1 MPTKKKPAHSYHH
14 GDLRRALLD
23 AARHELHKVGMQ
35 QLSLRGVARRAGVT
49 HAAAYHH
56 FADKDALL
64 RRVAQEG
71 FEKLLAS
78 LIREINAGEQTPL
91 GRLRAAGIGY
101 LKFAQDDAQALKLM
115 FEGTKLDHDEA
126 LQQAGQAAFLC
137 LVECISAAR
146 ASRGLDGDPLP
157 DAILFWSAV
166 HGFSSLARGERLD
179 YAGVND
185 SLASGTQ
192 LIDRLLLI
200 YRAK

>member
-64 RRVAQEG
+64 RRLAQEG

-78 LIREINAGEQTPL
+78 MVREVNAAEQSPL
-91 GRLRAAGIGY
+91 GRLRSSGIGY
-101 LKFAQDDAQALKLM
+101 LKFAQEDPQALMLM
-115 FEGTKLDHDEA
+115 FDGTKVDHDEE
-126 LQQAGQAAFLC
+126 LQAAAEAAFIC
-137 LVECISAAR
+137 LVECVAAAR
-146 ASRGLDGDPLP
+146 ASQGLEGDPLP
-157 DAILFWSAV
+157 DAILHWSCV
-166 HGFSSLARGERLD
+166 HGFSTLARGKRLEH
-179 YAGVND
+179 AGVKD
-185 SLASGTQ
+185 ALESGTRQ
-192 LIDRLLLI
+192 LDRLMLI
-200 YRAK
+200 YRIK